1 MIELIVLLAAE
12 SDIQAAYNRFEE
24 YQEGF
29 GLKFIQDLELAYEYL
44 RHHPRMGR
52 LYKSN
57 RHRFLLSS
65 YPFGIF
71 YAVEGN
77 RIVISAVLDLR
88 QDPEMI
94 RRRLEEYG

>member
-1 MIELIVLLAAE
+1 LIELTVLLAAE

-57 RHRFLLSS
+57 QHRFLLSS